1 MIPGSVTEVRVRY
14 AESDQMGRAHH
25 MAYVAWLE
33 LGRTELMRRNGLS
46 YAEMER
52 RGVLLPVVRLELDYL
67 RPVSYED
74 LLEIHTRLVD
84 VRSRRVR
91 FEYRVVARED
101 GRAVAEGVTVL
112 VCMGADGRPRR
123 LPDDL
128 RESLTGLVEVEST
141 ESVSEG

>member
-1 MIPGSVTEVRVRY
+1 MTPGSVTEVRVRY

-25 MAYVAWLE
+25 MAYVAWME

-52 RGVLLPVVRLELDYL
+52 RGVLLPVVRLEIDYL
-67 RPVSYED
+67 RAVSYEE
-74 LLEIHTRLVD
+74 LLDVHTRLVE

-91 FEYRVVARED
+91 FAYRIVAKDD
-101 GRAVAEGVTVL
+101 GHVVAEGLTVL
-112 VCMGADGRPRR
+112 VCMGPDGRPRR

-128 RESLTGLVEVEST
+128 RQSLTELMEVESM
-141 ESVSEG
+141 ESISED

>member
-1 MIPGSVTEVRVRY
+1 MTPGSVTEVRVRY

-25 MAYVAWLE
+25 MAYVAWME

-52 RGVLLPVVRLELDYL
+52 RGVLLPVVRLEIDYL
-67 RPVSYED
+67 RAVSYEE
-74 LLEIHTRLVD
+74 LLEIHTRLVE

-91 FEYRVVARED
+91 FAYRVVAKED
-101 GRAVAEGVTVL
+101 GRLVAEGLTVL
-112 VCMGADGRPRR
+112 VCMGPEGRPRR

-128 RESLTGLVEVEST
+128 RQSLTELMEVESMK
-141 ESVSEG
+141 SVSED